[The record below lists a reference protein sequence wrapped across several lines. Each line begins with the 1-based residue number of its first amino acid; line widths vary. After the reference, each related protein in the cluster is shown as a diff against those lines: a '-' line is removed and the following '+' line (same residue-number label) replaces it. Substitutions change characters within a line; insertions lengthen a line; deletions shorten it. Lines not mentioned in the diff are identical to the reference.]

1 MQQTLKE
8 KNKQK
13 RILEVQNKLK
23 KIDNRLME
31 SSVNFQVDLLL
42 EALDENE
49 YKEAT
54 EVIEKLKTLNDKAKE
69 FKMEN
74 LATAIEVII
83 KNINEFTGGTA
94 LSRLGGKMSS
104 LFSKTPAKN
113 PILAGLAMVGT
124 LETGFKLIPTI
135 LKNNIPDIE
144 KDAAKQKQ
152 TIMDLIKD
160 DKKLEKNVND
170 NLAKA
175 FVPTGTFGKLFGK
188 MPGLDMK
195 LFMIDILGVT
205 PEQLGVVSKI
215 LDTGAKVAEIDPKI
229 ADPKEAGGE
238 AAGKSKTP
246 TAQQQKQQIAAVATA
261 AKDAGITEEE
271 TVVRFLSNV
280 MDFKDGIKNPYADTA
295 IQVLKD
301 FAYNKSKIAKGQLD
315 GFVDG
320 LSIDH
325 IKVKKQILDL
335 VKAEE
340 KKKKEEAAAKAA
352 KGEPSAAA
360 GASSAAG
367 SGSQLGNAMGAS

>member
-215 LDTGAKVAEIDPKI
+215 LDTGAKVAEIDPKL
-229 ADPKEAGGE
+229 ADPKEKYE
-238 AAGKSKTP
+238 WKI
-246 TAQQQKQQIAAVATA
+246 KQMS
-261 AKDAGITEEE
+261 E
-271 TVVRFLSNV
+271 FLNSDLEKRWVSNR
-280 MDFKDGIKNPYADTA
+280 IWINNNALYA
-295 IQVLKD
+295 
-301 FAYNKSKIAKGQLD
+301 SCR
-315 GFVDG
+315 
-320 LSIDH
+320 
-325 IKVKKQILDL
+325 
-335 VKAEE
+335 
-340 KKKKEEAAAKAA
+340 
-352 KGEPSAAA
+352 
-360 GASSAAG
+360 
-367 SGSQLGNAMGAS
+367 

>member
-124 LETGFKLIPTI
+124 L
-135 LKNNIPDIE
+135 
-144 KDAAKQKQ
+144 
-152 TIMDLIKD
+152 
-160 DKKLEKNVND
+160 
-170 NLAKA
+170 
-175 FVPTGTFGKLFGK
+175 
-188 MPGLDMK
+188 
-195 LFMIDILGVT
+195 
-205 PEQLGVVSKI
+205 
-215 LDTGAKVAEIDPKI
+215 
-229 ADPKEAGGE
+229 
-238 AAGKSKTP
+238 
-246 TAQQQKQQIAAVATA
+246 
-261 AKDAGITEEE
+261 
-271 TVVRFLSNV
+271 
-280 MDFKDGIKNPYADTA
+280 
-295 IQVLKD
+295 
-301 FAYNKSKIAKGQLD
+301 
-315 GFVDG
+315 
-320 LSIDH
+320 
-325 IKVKKQILDL
+325 
-335 VKAEE
+335 
-340 KKKKEEAAAKAA
+340 
-352 KGEPSAAA
+352 
-360 GASSAAG
+360 
-367 SGSQLGNAMGAS
+367 

>member
-215 LDTGAKVAEIDPKI
+215 LDTGAKVAEIDPKL
-229 ADPKEAGGE
+229 ADPKEAGGEAGGE

-280 MDFKDGIKNPYADTA
+280 MGFKDGIKNPYADTA

-320 LSIDH
+320 LAIDQNM
-325 IKVKKQILDL
+325 VKKQITDL
-335 VKAEE
+335 IKIADE
-340 KKKKEEAAAKAA
+340 KKKEKRTKKTKDKPA
-352 KGEPSAAA
+352 AAA
-360 GASSAAG
+360 GASPAADL
-367 SGSQLGNAMGAS
+367 SVN

>member
-54 EVIEKLKTLNDKAKE
+54 EVIEKLKALNDKAKE
-69 FKMEN
+69 FKMQN
-74 LATAIEVII
+74 LASAIEIII

-195 LFMIDILGVT
+195 NFMLDILGVT

-215 LDTGAKVAEIDPKI
+215 LDTGAKVAEIDPKL
-229 ADPKEAGGE
+229 ANPKEAGAATDGKKPGE
-238 AAGKSKTP
+238 ASP
-246 TAQQQKQQIAAVATA
+246 EQKQKNIKATQDE
-261 AKDAGITEEE
+261 AKKAGISDGKALIALFDE
-271 TVVRFLSNV
+271 LGYK
-280 MDFKDGIKNPYADTA
+280 KDSFQASLVLPQL
-295 IQVLKD
+295 QVLQ
-301 FAYNKSKIAKGQLD
+301 ARLNIADDQTD
-315 GFVDG
+315 GFVRG
-320 LSIDH
+320 LMVDFE
-325 IKVKKQILDL
+325 KDFKAKLQNQITTEVDRL
-335 VKAEE
+335 
-340 KKKKEEAAAKAA
+340 KKEQEKLGAGAKEARP
-352 KGEPSAAA
+352 EA
-360 GASSAAG
+360 GAST
-367 SGSQLGNAMGAS
+367 LN